1 MHRSRSIAITNLRAG
16 VLVVALLGSAA
27 GAAHLPA
34 ARPVPGGIAVLDLG
48 PAGDRRPVVMAD
60 AHPAL
65 VVDEGGHW
73 FAIVGIPLSA
83 APGHASV
90 IVRTE
95 DGSRGVGYDIA
106 SHEYPTQALKV
117 APRHVDLSPHDLARF
132 SREKPALERA
142 LGTYSD
148 VPPNGVGLQP
158 PVPGTRSS
166 SFGSR
171 RVFNGQG
178 RNPHTGMDI
187 AAPTGEPVLAAAT
200 GRVVGVGDFFFNG
213 QTVIIDHGS
222 GWLTLY
228 CHLNRIDV
236 HEGQPVTLATR
247 IGLVGSTGRAT
258 GPHLHFGVMLNRA
271 WVDPELFLPPSGR

>member
-1 MHRSRSIAITNLRAG
+1 
-16 VLVVALLGSAA
+16 
-27 GAAHLPA
+27 
-34 ARPVPGGIAVLDLG
+34 
-48 PAGDRRPVVMAD
+48 
-60 AHPAL
+60 
-65 VVDEGGHW
+65 
-73 FAIVGIPLSA
+73 LSA